1 MMEPFAGSVLPGQT
15 ALRLSGRQ
23 VRLLR
28 LLCKGHQYKTAA
40 ATLGV
45 TVNTVRFHVRNL
57 YARLGVHSKSE
68 AVVRALGEDLVR

>member
-1 MMEPFAGSVLPGQT
+1 MEPSAGSVLPGQA
-15 ALRLSGRQ
+15 ALLLSGRQ

-28 LLCKGHQYKTAA
+28 LLCEGHQYKTAA

-57 YARLGVHSKSE
+57 YARLGVHSKCE